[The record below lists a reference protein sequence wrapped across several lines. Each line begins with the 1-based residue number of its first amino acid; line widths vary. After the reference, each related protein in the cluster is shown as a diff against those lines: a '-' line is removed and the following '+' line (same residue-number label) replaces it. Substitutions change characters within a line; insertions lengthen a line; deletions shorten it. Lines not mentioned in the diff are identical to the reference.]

1 MSNKKF
7 FSSNFKLG
15 ILGGG
20 QLGKMLLQDCIR
32 YDIYTKVM
40 DPNKEAPCQR
50 ICNEFTIGNLT
61 NYEDVVSFCEDVD
74 VVTVEIENVN
84 TDALE
89 FLEKNGKKVFPSS
102 KTLRIIQDKSKQK
115 DFYIEHYLPT
125 SSYKNYHNLSDVITD
140 FNQGKITLPKVWKS
154 AKFGYDGKGVKIIH
168 SSDDLQNLPDVPCLI
183 EEKVK
188 IKKEVSVIVARNQ
201 NKEEICFPAVEME
214 FNDHSNLVEYI
225 ICPANIT
232 KKLEE
237 KAYNIAIKTAKS
249 FNSIGLL
256 AVELFIT
263 EKNEILINEVAPR
276 PHNSGHH
283 TIECCL
289 TSQFDQ
295 HIRAVLNLPLGNTS
309 LKRPGIMVNLIGEN
323 EFEGNVVY
331 ENIREILEIPG
342 VSAHFYGK
350 KKSRL
355 NRKMGHVTI
364 VNKDINEAKIIGR
377 EVKKLIKVTSE

>member
-50 ICNEFTIGNLT
+50 ICNDFTIGNLT

-74 VVTVEIENVN
+74 IVTVEIENVN
-84 TDALE
+84 VDALE

-115 DFYIEHYLPT
+115 DFYTEHDLPT
-125 SSYKNYHNLSDVITD
+125 SSYKNYDNLSDVITD

-237 KAYNIAIKTAKS
+237 KAFDIAIKTAKS

-263 EKNEILINEVAPR
+263 ENNEILINEVAPR

-295 HIRAVLNLPLGNTS
+295 HIRAILNLPLGNSS
-309 LKRPGIMVNLIGEN
+309 LKSPGIMVNLIGEN

-331 ENIREILEIPG
+331 ENIEKILKISG
-342 VSAHFYGK
+342 VSTHFYGK

-364 VNKDINEAKIIGR
+364 VHNDINEAKKIGK
-377 EVKKLIKVTSE
+377 EVKKLIKVTTE

>member
-50 ICNEFTIGNLT
+50 ICNDFTIGNLT

-74 VVTVEIENVN
+74 IVTVEIENVN
-84 TDALE
+84 VDALE

-115 DFYIEHYLPT
+115 DFYTEHDLPT
-125 SSYKNYHNLSDVITD
+125 SSYKNYDNLSDVITD
-140 FNQGKITLPKVWKS
+140 FNQGEITLPKVWKS

-237 KAYNIAIKTAKS
+237 KAFDIAIKTAKS

-263 EKNEILINEVAPR
+263 ENNEILINEVAPR

-295 HIRAVLNLPLGNTS
+295 HIRAILNLPLGNSS
-309 LKRPGIMVNLIGEN
+309 LKSPGIMVNLIGEN

-331 ENIREILEIPG
+331 ENIEKILKISG
-342 VSAHFYGK
+342 VSTHFYGK

-364 VNKDINEAKIIGR
+364 VHNDINEAKKIGK
-377 EVKKLIKVTSE
+377 EVKKLIKVTTE

>member
-1 MSNKKF
+1 MSNKKK

-20 QLGKMLLQDCIR
+20 QLGKMLIQDCIR
-32 YDIYTKVM
+32 YDIHTKVM
-40 DPNKEAPCQR
+40 DPNKEAPCQK

-102 KTLRIIQDKSKQK
+102 KTLRTIQDKSKQK
-115 DFYIEHYLPT
+115 DFYIEHDLPT
-125 SSYKNYHNLSDVITD
+125 SSYKNYDSLSDVITD
-140 FNQGKITLPKVWKS
+140 FNEGKITLPKVWKS

-168 SSDDLQNLPDVPCLI
+168 NSNDLQNLPDLPCLI

-188 IKKEVSVIVARNQ
+188 IKKEVSVIVARNK

-225 ICPANIT
+225 ICPANIS

-263 EKNEILINEVAPR
+263 ENNEILINEVAPR

-309 LKRPGIMVNLIGEN
+309 LKRPGVMVNLIGEN

-331 ENIREILEIPG
+331 ENIRKILEIPG
-342 VSAHFYGK
+342 VSAHLYGK

-364 VNKDINEAKIIGR
+364 VNKDINEAKTIGK
-377 EVKKLIKVTSE
+377 EVKKLIKVTAE